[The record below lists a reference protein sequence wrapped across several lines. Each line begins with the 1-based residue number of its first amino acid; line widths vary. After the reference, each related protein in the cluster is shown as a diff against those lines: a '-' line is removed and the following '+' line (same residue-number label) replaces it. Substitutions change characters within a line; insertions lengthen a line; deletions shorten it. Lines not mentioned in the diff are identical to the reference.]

1 MTFMGLD
8 FVVTKPDFVATKSR
22 TNAELKE
29 MTAEL

>member
-1 MTFMGLD
+1 MGLD